1 MLDLS
6 LLAVRV
12 DRKARP
18 AGPPSVTGIPCS
30 LETLTPLGSPSVY
43 RHRARLFAGPWRPIG
58 LSRGAF
64 GRTRLERQTDPNV
77 SPLAPLA
84 PVSLIILQALLRQP
98 LNLQLHDLRPSSHG
112 ESLQGAAGGGG
123 DNVTIPSAG
132 KNVRK
137 EALPEMKWARPKTP
151 G

>member
-6 LLAVRV
+6 LLAVCV

-18 AGPPSVTGIPCS
+18 TGAPSVTGIPCS

-77 SPLAPLA
+77 SPLAP
-84 PVSLIILQALLRQP
+84 VSLIILQALLRQP
-98 LNLQLHDLRPSSHG
+98 LNPQLHALRPSSRG
-112 ESLQGAAGGGG
+112 ESLQGAAGGGS
-123 DNVTIPSAG
+123 DNVTPHPAG
-132 KNVRK
+132 QNVSK